1 MIKGYDLVSH
11 MDLHYVDSAHIKCS
25 KFILSLLGLRFFDS
39 LANENERGQDNYDT
53 NSADES
59 DGNGQSDTVD
69 EIEHGFR

>member
-1 MIKGYDLVSH
+1 MIKGNDLVSL
-11 MDLHYVDSAHIKCS
+11 MDLRYVDSAHIKCS
-25 KFILSLLGLRFFDS
+25 KFFLSLLGLRFFDS